1 MTAADALRVALY
13 PGAFS
18 LLIYR
23 RLSVILISLT
33 ADGGQTIFP
42 EVMVMKYVCN
52 MCGWVY
58 DEDEAGVK
66 WEDLPDDFACEVC
79 GVGKEDF
86 SPEE

>member
-1 MTAADALRVALY
+1 MNLLY
-13 PGAFS
+13 WNS
-18 LLIYR
+18 R
-23 RLSVILISLT
+23 QVIS
-33 ADGGQTIFP
+33 AV
-42 EVMVMKYVCN
+42 EVHDMKYVCN